1 MKKQILAL
9 GLTLVMLCG
18 LFAGCGQESA
28 YETIEAA
35 VAKTQELDDISA
47 KMVMDMTISS
57 EEMSLAMPISMD
69 MKAKNVKSDNPT
81 ILTNLTLTMLGQTLD
96 AQIYQENGWSY
107 TVIGEG
113 KHKTQS
119 EPQTDQYNYS
129 EEMMQVIPEELMQ
142 DVKMEK
148 GVDGAAKATI
158 TIPGEKFTEVYSDL
172 VDELSGNLVEGADL
186 TVENAVVTI
195 SVKDGYIGAYDM
207 SFSLT
212 ASDGEEV
219 TTLDV
224 EASIT
229 YENPGKSVEITPP
242 EGYQDFPES

>member
-1 MKKQILAL
+1 MKRSIAL
-9 GLTLVMLCG
+9 VLTWLMLCG
-18 LFAGCGQESA
+18 LFAGCGQKSA

-107 TVIGEG
+107 SVIGES

-148 GVDGAAKATI
+148 GVDGAAKAVI

-224 EASIT
+224 ESSIT